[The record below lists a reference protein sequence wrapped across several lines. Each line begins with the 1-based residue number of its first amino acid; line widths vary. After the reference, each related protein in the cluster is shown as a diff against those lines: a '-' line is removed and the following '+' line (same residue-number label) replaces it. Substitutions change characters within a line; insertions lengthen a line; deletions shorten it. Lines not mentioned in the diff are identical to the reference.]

1 MFILYSCKALYK
13 INSYFHLYLN
23 VGENISSIGG
33 NIPYVNM
40 QLIYWLPTSW
50 NVLNPSKLHIQLLS
64 KTGSYGTDHLIS
76 RGGGGAGIFPCN
88 KLFFSLLL
96 YNKLFFFKSK
106 LQQVSFEKITH

>member
-13 INSYFHLYLN
+13 INLYLHLYLN

-50 NVLNPSKLHIQLLS
+50 NVLNPLKLHIQLLS
-64 KTGSYGTDHLIS
+64 KKGSYGTDHLIS
-76 RGGGGAGIFPCN
+76 RGGGGWHFSLQQVI
-88 KLFFSLLL
+88 FSLLL